1 MGSREIEVE
10 KDIEIEKDIEREM
23 EKVNYQGV

>member
-10 KDIEIEKDIEREM
+10 RNIEIEKDIEREM